1 MPFIRLVIPFIA
13 GIIIQWVCNFSPLTL
28 LAVGGSIALIIII
41 FSLLPFAV
49 RYTYRWLHGISIN
62 LLFIIAGAFIVYNKD
77 IRKEPNW
84 IGNYST
90 DSTGILAT
98 IKEPLIEKAKT
109 YKAEA
114 SVEAVN
120 IEGEWKVVSGNILIY
135 FSKDSSLPEINYGS
149 QVVFYKPLQRIKN
162 SGNPGSFDYDQYC
175 AFQNIYHQIFL
186 KSNEYQITKTKNENV
201 FKKWLFNVRF
211 WVIEKLQQY
220 IKGDREAGVA
230 EALLIGYRNDLDK
243 ELVRAYSNT
252 GVVHIIAISGMHL
265 GIIYLALV
273 WLLKLFERTR
283 GIKWIKPVIILAVL
297 MDIYFACQWSSFHSS
312 LGGYVFFYYFRRN
325 H

>member
-1 MPFIRLVIPFIA
+1 MQF
-13 GIIIQWVCNFSPLTL
+13 FSSYSFSCRRVYCFNNNYLFSASFCCQIHL
-28 LAVGGSIALIIII
+28 SLA
-41 FSLLPFAV
+41 P
-49 RYTYRWLHGISIN
+49 GISIN

-186 KSNEYQITKTKNENV
+186 KSNEYQITKQKMKTFLKNGCLM
-201 FKKWLFNVRF
+201 F
-211 WVIEKLQQY
+211 
-220 IKGDREAGVA
+220 A
-230 EALLIGYRNDLDK
+230 
-243 ELVRAYSNT
+243 
-252 GVVHIIAISGMHL
+252 SGL
-265 GIIYLALV
+265 
-273 WLLKLFERTR
+273 
-283 GIKWIKPVIILAVL
+283 
-297 MDIYFACQWSSFHSS
+297 
-312 LGGYVFFYYFRRN
+312 
-325 H
+325 